1 LWHLAGE
8 AESPHNLRSLQEM
21 MDIPI
26 TMIGIDE
33 EIKYQSENW
42 SEIES
47 DTTLVVDYNLPDENN
62 NPALRIQ
69 ALEDLNTMYTDI
81 RETEIMVATVFIFV
95 FGIGLALAIFTVNRL
110 VFSPMQK
117 IEHNLT
123 EVANGNLLVEVS
135 SNDKI
140 KEIKSINAGLQYV
153 TNNLSQKLLDI
164 SNIGNN
170 LKGSSQDLSSQEKE
184 KKGSE
189 PLIFPTRLSLY
200 APITQPTCSSIYWH

>member
-1 LWHLAGE
+1 
-8 AESPHNLRSLQEM
+8 
-21 MDIPI
+21 
-26 TMIGIDE
+26 MIGIDE